1 MGRSRGFGSINC
13 DLNGLFS
20 LGFPS
25 PAALK
30 ALGLP
35 QSITRRPIMQKVRG
49 QTTLAGSVLP
59 LFVGIRVQVLL
70 TLLSQYF
77 STFNRPTGSLSVI
90 QEYLALGDGPPGFM
104 PDFTSPALLWYP

>member
-1 MGRSRGFGSINC
+1 MGRSRGFGSNTC
-13 DLNGLFS
+13 DLGRLLS
-20 LGFPS
+20 LGFPT
-25 PAALK
+25 PPALK

-35 QSITRRPIMQKVRG
+35 QTLTRRPIMQKVRG

-77 STFNRPTGSLSVI
+77 STFNRPTGSLSVV
-90 QEYLALGDGPPGFM
+90 QEYLALGDGPPGFT
-104 PDFTSPALLWYP
+104 PGFTSLVLLWYL